1 MSATNELRES
11 AEHDAP
17 GTSGER
23 PSLQQPQ
30 EPQAGA
36 PTNGAS
42 HQHAMSRLGE
52 TLKTPA
58 GSATVAAA
66 IVFGVAS
73 TFGLFQAVVG
83 AGAAYGVYLAI
94 RRNDSH
100 G

>member
-1 MSATNELRES
+1 MA
-11 AEHDAP
+11 
-17 GTSGER
+17 
-23 PSLQQPQ
+23 
-30 EPQAGA
+30 
-36 PTNGAS
+36 
-42 HQHAMSRLGE
+42 RLGD

-94 RRNDSH
+94 RRNESH